1 MNEHTKLLI
10 MKAGGI
16 ICSTEATGHIDKI
29 DYLHFDAEKFAELI
43 VRECIERVRGQYIPV
58 RDSTVEGRTNPFH
71 PQLKVRTERE
81 EGVIE
86 CGVNSVIA
94 LEELIQEQTDK
105 WYKENI
111 LGDEE

>member
-43 VRECIERVRGQYIPV
+43 VLECAKCMTTPQIQAKWPDDVV
-58 RDSTVEGRTNPFH
+58 MKTV
-71 PQLKVRTERE
+71 LDVL
-81 EGVIE
+81 V
-86 CGVNSVIA
+86 S
-94 LEELIQEQTDK
+94 DM
-105 WYKENI
+105 KEHFGI
-111 LGDEE
+111 KD

>member
-43 VRECIERVRGQYIPV
+43 VKECLAKAEEEAELYRGFSHLGGAEYAKV
-58 RDSTVEGRTNPFH
+58 MYNY
-71 PQLKVRTERE
+71 QLLLKEHF
-81 EGVIE
+81 GV
-86 CGVNSVIA
+86 
-94 LEELIQEQTDK
+94 
-105 WYKENI
+105 
-111 LGDEE
+111 DE